1 MKSHARL
8 LKVLDKVE
16 NGPIMEEKDFDKLIT
31 KTVKELVK
39 KYDISYD
46 KEDAIC
52 MSDDLADRVFEAALE
67 LNEKV
72 GIYCKSTHRRMLFS
86 GEEILEALANSPD
99 TVTYGRGLDEVVL
112 KSRVPEDTT
121 PVVNVGSPFGVP
133 LSEDLYAKIMESYA
147 QELVI
152 DSIYGGCYD
161 TIHGYKP
168 KTHSPWEILTTWQ
181 EIDDTKLAL
190 HRANR
195 PGMGCGTGA
204 NSVSEVGALTTTSFG
219 GFSQNDWHL
228 TCFISE
234 LKTDYSMLMR
244 MAHEIKSGCIIH
256 DFYNPIYGGL
266 AGGAEGLALIAAA
279 GVMMLPVVYMS
290 TTHSMAPAHPFFN
303 SNTAPEMVWAQSTAQ
318 QALTRNSHI
327 MTTVMTSPSAGPMTE
342 CVLYESA
349 AIAMMATVSGA
360 TRIDGVRSAV
370 GVVLDHCSGLEARFN
385 AECANATLGMTRKQ
399 VNDLIKE
406 FQKEYVPHLGSQPV
420 GKSFTEVY
428 DLVTLKPTDE
438 WQSMYDKVKA
448 HLTSMGVN
456 FQ

>member
-1 MKSHARL
+1 MRSHARL
-8 LKVLDKVE
+8 LKILDKVE
-16 NGPIMEEKDFDKLIT
+16 NGPIMEEKDFDTLIT
-31 KTVKELVK
+31 VTVKELVA

-52 MSDDLADRVFEAALE
+52 MSDELADRVFAAALE
-67 LNEKV
+67 MNERV
-72 GIYCKSTHRRMLFS
+72 GIYCKSTHRRMVFTK
-86 GEEILEALANSPD
+86 EEILEALANSPD
-99 TVTYGRGLDEVVL
+99 TVTYGRGLDKVVL

-133 LSEDLYAKIMESYA
+133 LSEELYAKIMESYA

-161 TIHGYKP
+161 TIFGYKP

-181 EIDDTKLAL
+181 EIEDTKMAL
-190 HRANR
+190 KRANR
-195 PGMGCGTGA
+195 SGMGVGTGA
-204 NSVSEVGALTTTSFG
+204 NSVSEVGALTTTSFD
-219 GFSQNDWHL
+219 GFSKNDWHL
-228 TCFISE
+228 TCFMSE

-244 MAHEIKSGCIIH
+244 MVHEIKSDCIIH

-266 AGGAEGLALIAAA
+266 CGGAEGLALIAAA

-303 SNTAPEMVWAQSTAQ
+303 SNTAPEMVWAISTAQ
-318 QALTRNSHI
+318 QALTRNTHI
-327 MTTVMTSPSAGPMTE
+327 MTTVMTSPSGGPMTE

-349 AIAMMATVSGA
+349 TIAMAATVSGA

-370 GVVLDHCSGLEARFN
+370 GVVLNHCSGLEARFN
-385 AECANATLGMTRKQ
+385 AECANATLGMTRKE

-406 FQKEYVPHLGSQPV
+406 FQKEYVQHLGTQPY
-420 GKSFTEVY
+420 GKPFTEVY
-428 DLVTLKPTDE
+428 DMKTLQPTAE
-438 WQSMYDKVKA
+438 WQAMYDKVKA
-448 HLTSMGVN
+448 RLAGMGVK